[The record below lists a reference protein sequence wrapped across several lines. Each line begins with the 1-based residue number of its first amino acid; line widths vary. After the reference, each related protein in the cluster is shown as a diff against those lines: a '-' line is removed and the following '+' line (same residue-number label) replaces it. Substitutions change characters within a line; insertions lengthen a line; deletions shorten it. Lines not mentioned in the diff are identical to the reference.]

1 MSNNAIEIKE
11 NLEILKS
18 FTSAFGTK
26 IDAFI
31 KKEIERWNLVDG
43 SITPPLTAL
52 SEFIKNGGK
61 RLRPAFCFLGSRLMG
76 SNEHSENLLNAACAL
91 EMLHNFALV
100 HDDIMDRSDT
110 RRGAPTVHK
119 FLEEMYSEP
128 QYRGDIEH
136 FATSV
141 AVLAG
146 DFAFTYA
153 DTFARGL
160 PKSCLDI
167 YELLKV
173 ELFAGQQMD
182 IDAGYRK
189 VVSIEQITKIA
200 QYKSGKYTIERPIHM
215 GAIITNEKAPLE
227 LLSKFGS
234 PLGEAFQLR
243 DDVLGVIGDSKN
255 TGKPVGDDI
264 REGKYTLLMAY
275 AVENANEKEKEILD
289 LRGSSNISQKS
300 IDDIVT
306 IIIENGAL
314 EYVEKRISSLYDEAL
329 IALDSI
335 ETNQDANKLA
345 LSLAKYVCWRD
356 S

>member
-31 KKEIERWNLVDG
+31 KKEIERWILVDG

-61 RLRPAFCFLGSRLMG
+61 RLRPAFCFLGSSLMG

-264 REGKYTLLMAY
+264 REGKFTLLMAY
-275 AVENANEKEKEILD
+275 AIENANIADQKLLD
-289 LRGSSNISQKS
+289 RRGS
-300 IDDIVT
+300 DDITQVEIEKIT
-306 IIIENGAL
+306 SIIINGGAL
-314 EYVEKRISSLYDEAL
+314 EAVESKIKKLYDEA
-329 IALDSI
+329 IGSLDILNSN
-335 ETNQDANKLA
+335 ETAIKLA
-345 LSLAKYVCWRD
+345 KSLAGYVCWREA
-356 S
+356 